1 MLRELAV
8 AFVLGCPAAAEAYS
22 QCTTTPLA
30 GPGAVV
36 SEEGSDPVSWGNYVY
51 AGFAYKNQIGIAV
64 SSDAGR
70 SIGSPVTIYNGSGVA
85 AQLRLS
91 VSYQH
96 VYALWRQKNTGY
108 SLMFAA
114 SHDHGKSGSWA
125 PAIDFGAH
133 NPSLPQIASDG
144 ANVHIAYLQT
154 DGTVAVLNS
163 ADAGRNFSAPVRI
176 AAGWGEIVVTSLGRN
191 VYVSWNTKVGDRFDV
206 SLAVSH
212 DGGATFSTQNISA
225 TRVSSAREPI
235 FAIDK
240 ISGRVSLVWREDS
253 PDPKAGMPQGVYL
266 RSLDNGVTWSV
277 PLVIDAPTRQYMV
290 VDDGKYIYLSYLK
303 RFTIDHT
310 YDYQIFLATSTDG
323 GVSFP
328 TRKNLSGPTGIS
340 TFIDDEDRPIPWVLN
355 GNGRFRLTGV
365 EQDGVHVWDGRNG
378 RILAPAYLGPGNMAS
393 PAYNSMVWQSPDGIV
408 TYGVCK

>member
-36 SEEGSDPVSWGNYVY
+36 SEEGSNPVSWGNYVY

-114 SHDHGKSGSWA
+114 SHDHGKSGSWD

-212 DGGATFSTQNISA
+212 DGGGTFSVQNLSA
-225 TRVSSAREPI
+225 PRPSDSNEPI
-235 FAIDK
+235 LALDTK
-240 ISGRVSLVWREDS
+240 SGRLSLVWREDT
-253 PDPKAGMPQGVYL
+253 PQQGIYL
-266 RSLDNGVTWSV
+266 QSLDNGVTWSK
-277 PLVIDAPTRQYMV
+277 PLVIDSSTRQYMV
-290 VDDGKYIYLSYLK
+290 ADDGSYIYISYLK
-303 RFTIDHT
+303 KFLVDGVP
-310 YDYQIFLATSTDG
+310 DWQIYLTRSIDG
-323 GVSFP
+323 GKTFP
-328 TRKNLSGPTGIS
+328 PAKNLSGPTGIS
-340 TFIDDEDRPIPWVLN
+340 ALVNDNERPIPWVSDK
-355 GNGRFRLTGV
+355 GQFRLTGV
-365 EQDGVHVWDGRNG
+365 EADGVHIWNG
-378 RILAPAYLGPGNMAS
+378 SNGHILAPVYVGPGELAS
-393 PAYNSMVWQSPDGIV
+393 PSSNTATWEGPDGV
-408 TYGVCK
+408 VSFAVCH

>member
-36 SEEGSDPVSWGNYVY
+36 SEEGSNPVSWGNYVY

-212 DGGATFSTQNISA
+212 DGGGTFSVQNLSA
-225 TRVSSAREPI
+225 PRPSDSNEPI
-235 FAIDK
+235 LAMDAK
-240 ISGRVSLVWREDS
+240 SGRLSLVWREDT
-253 PDPKAGMPQGVYL
+253 PQQGIYL
-266 RSLDNGVTWSV
+266 QSLDNGVTWSK
-277 PLVIDAPTRQYMV
+277 PLVIDSSTRQYMV
-290 VDDGKYIYLSYLK
+290 ADDGSYIYISYLK
-303 RFTIDHT
+303 KFLVDGVP
-310 YDYQIFLATSTDG
+310 DWQIYLTRSIDG
-323 GVSFP
+323 GKTFP
-328 TRKNLSGPTGIS
+328 PAKNLSGPTGIS
-340 TFIDDEDRPIPWVLN
+340 ALVNDNERPIPWVSDK
-355 GNGRFRLTGV
+355 GQFRLTGV
-365 EQDGVHVWDGRNG
+365 EADGVHIWNG
-378 RILAPAYLGPGNMAS
+378 SNGHILAPVYVGPGELAS
-393 PAYNSMVWQSPDGIV
+393 PSSNTATWEGPDGV
-408 TYGVCK
+408 VSFAVCH

>member
-36 SEEGSDPVSWGNYVY
+36 SEEGSNPVSWGNYVY

-70 SIGSPVTIYNGSGVA
+70 SMDSPVTIYNGSGVA

-114 SHDHGKSGSWA
+114 SHDHGKSGSWD

-212 DGGATFSTQNISA
+212 DGGGTFSVQNLSA
-225 TRVSSAREPI
+225 PRPSDSNEPI
-235 FAIDK
+235 LALDAK
-240 ISGRVSLVWREDS
+240 SGRLSLVWREDT
-253 PDPKAGMPQGVYL
+253 PQQGIYL
-266 RSLDNGVTWSV
+266 QSLDNGVTWSK
-277 PLVIDAPTRQYMV
+277 PLVIDSSTRQYMV
-290 VDDGKYIYLSYLK
+290 ADDGSYIYISYLK
-303 RFTIDHT
+303 KFLVDGVP
-310 YDYQIFLATSTDG
+310 DWQIYLTRSIDG
-323 GVSFP
+323 GKTFP
-328 TRKNLSGPTGIS
+328 PAKNLSGPTGIS
-340 TFIDDEDRPIPWVLN
+340 ALVNDNERPIPWVSDK
-355 GNGRFRLTGV
+355 GQFRLTGV
-365 EQDGVHVWDGRNG
+365 EADGVHIWNG
-378 RILAPAYLGPGNMAS
+378 SNGHILAPVYVGPGELAS
-393 PAYNSMVWQSPDGIV
+393 PSSNTATWEGPDGV
-408 TYGVCK
+408 VSFAVCH